1 MATATDILNLAVSYL
16 GVKENPPNSNNVIFN
31 THYYGGPVNNKS
43 LHWCV
48 AFVWD
53 IFRMARASALFYGG
67 GKTASCSTLWAYH
80 KKQGQAVTSFQ
91 PGDIVFFDF
100 SGKRSRTEHVGI
112 VEKVENGYINTIDGN
127 TGTTSEANGGAVMRR
142 RRALKY
148 VSGGYRPRYDTV
160 SKKENEMTKEEI
172 QALIKQTVAQELG
185 KAEVQA
191 LVKQAVT
198 QELAERD
205 TVTAQVAQKVSP
217 WAEEAWNKAVAEG
230 LFDGTRPS
238 GTITREQVA
247 LVLERFAKLHGL
259 TQ

>member
-1 MATATDILNLAVSYL
+1 MATANDILNLAISYL
-16 GVKENPPNSNNVIFN
+16 GVKEDPPNSNNVIFN
-31 THYYGGPVNNKS
+31 THYYSGPVNNKS

-100 SGKRSRTEHVGI
+100 SGKKSKTEHVGI

-148 VSGGYRPRYDTV
+148 VSGGYRPKYDTT
-160 SKKENEMTKEEI
+160 KKEIEMTKEEI
-172 QALIKQTVAQELG
+172 QALVKQTVAQELG
-185 KAEVQA
+185 KVTIDDLVQ
-191 LVKQAVT
+191 QAVA
-198 QELAERD
+198 QEFAERD
-205 TVTAQVAQKVSP
+205 EVFARVAQKVSP
-217 WAEEAWNKAVAEG
+217 WAEEAWNKAVAKG

-247 LVLERFAKLHGL
+247 VVLERFTKLHGL
-259 TQ
+259 K

>member
-1 MATATDILNLAVSYL
+1 MATANDILNLAISYL
-16 GVKENPPNSNNVIFN
+16 GVKEDPPNSNNVIFN

-53 IFRMARASALFYGG
+53 IFRMAGAPALFYGG

-148 VSGGYRPRYDTV
+148 VSGGYRPKYDTT
-160 SKKENEMTKEEI
+160 KKEIEMTKEEI
-172 QALIKQTVAQELG
+172 QALVKQTVAQELA
-185 KAEVQA
+185 KVTIDDLVQ
-191 LVKQAVT
+191 QAVA
-198 QELAERD
+198 QEFAERD
-205 TVTAQVAQKVSP
+205 EVFAQVAQKVSP
-217 WAEEAWNKAVAEG
+217 WAEEAWNKAVAKG
-230 LFDGTRPS
+230 LFDGNRPS

-247 LVLERFAKLHGL
+247 VVLERFTKLHGL
-259 TQ
+259 K

>member
-1 MATATDILNLAVSYL
+1 MATATDILNLAISYL
-16 GVKENPPNSNNVIFN
+16 GVKESPPNSNNVIFN
-31 THYYGGPVNNKS
+31 THYYGGPVNNRS

-53 IFRMARASALFYGG
+53 IFRMAGASALFFGG
-67 GKTASCSTLWAYH
+67 KKTASCSTLYAYH
-80 KKQGQAVTSFQ
+80 KAQGQAVTTFQ

-100 SGKRSRTEHVGI
+100 SGRKSRTEHVGI

-148 VSGGYRPRYDTV
+148 VSGGYRPGYDTA

-172 QALIKQTVAQELG
+172 QALVKQTVAQELA
-185 KAEVQA
+185 KVAIDDLVQ
-191 LVKQAVT
+191 QAVA
-198 QELAERD
+198 QEFAERD
-205 TVTAQVAQKVSP
+205 EAFARVAQKVSS

-230 LFDGTRPS
+230 LFDGTRPGGS
-238 GTITREQVA
+238 ITREQVA
-247 LVLERFAKLHGL
+247 LVLERFARHYGL
-259 TQ
+259 N

>member
-53 IFRMARASALFYGG
+53 IFRMAGASALFFGG
-67 GKTASCSTLWAYH
+67 NKTASCSTLYAYH
-80 KKQGQAVTSFQ
+80 KAQGQAVTTFQ

-100 SGKRSRTEHVGI
+100 SGKKSKTEHVGI

-148 VSGGYRPRYDTV
+148 VSGGYRPKYDTT
-160 SKKENEMTKEEI
+160 KKEIEMTKEEI
-172 QALIKQTVAQELG
+172 QALVKQTVAQELA
-185 KAEVQA
+185 KVTIDDLVQ
-191 LVKQAVT
+191 QAVA
-198 QELAERD
+198 QEFAERD
-205 TVTAQVAQKVSP
+205 EVFARVAQKVSP
-217 WAEEAWNKAVAEG
+217 WAEEAWNKAVAKG
-230 LFDGTRPS
+230 LFDGNRPS

-247 LVLERFAKLHGL
+247 VVLERFTKLHGL
-259 TQ
+259 K